1 MLETALGVEG
11 LTLNHLMAKTSLFV
25 QINHFTDS
33 SFAHKPVGYASGF
46 FFKYHEDFFFITADH
61 VPHYEDYKNRKRT
74 GNGDLIAVHTNK
86 VDNKLLASQ
95 IATMSGAYYFDT
107 FDVNQTT
114 NDLKPFDLCI
124 CKLNE
129 EQINIDYYTRQI
141 EFPGELL
148 HAGECKYA
156 ISPEFIEVPSK
167 NDTYYIFGHI
177 CSGCQGLML
186 QLVPAPQNNLK
197 YIATCGDY
205 FLLNTK
211 DEITSDEYWSGLSG
225 SLVYNQ
231 NGGCIGM
238 LTSVNVNSKSVW
250 VLSFKSILALLD
262 VVYKDEHSSNM

>member
-33 SFAHKPVGYASGF
+33 SFTHKPVGYASGF

-177 CSGCQGLML
+177 CSGSCVLESDMAQGL
-186 QLVPAPQNNLK
+186 
-197 YIATCGDY
+197 
-205 FLLNTK
+205 
-211 DEITSDEYWSGLSG
+211 E
-225 SLVYNQ
+225 
-231 NGGCIGM
+231 
-238 LTSVNVNSKSVW
+238 KS
-250 VLSFKSILALLD
+250 
-262 VVYKDEHSSNM
+262 HS